1 MKRNIYLYLFVFSA
15 LIALFIYFNFNSIA
29 QQQSQKINELEA
41 KVERLENEN
50 RDLLKRLAS

>member
-29 QQQSQKINELEA
+29 QQQAQKINELEA